1 MFVTVYGATR
11 EILKDFARNL
21 KTSAL
26 VYPNGKG
33 IFFVQIYT
41 HSLYLQKK
49 SADGVSAVNSN
60 ELAERLGK
68 SAFYSAEIIGENIL
82 RSMSA
87 NKLTILS
94 CPDLQ

>member
-33 IFFVQIYT
+33 IFFVQGWAY
-41 HSLYLQKK
+41 SKQQKK

-82 RSMSA
+82 RSMLA
-87 NKLTILS
+87 R
-94 CPDLQ
+94 

>member
-33 IFFVQIYT
+33 IFFVQGC
-41 HSLYLQKK
+41 
-49 SADGVSAVNSN
+49 A
-60 ELAERLGK
+60 
-68 SAFYSAEIIGENIL
+68 YSAGRKKNPQTGCL
-82 RSMSA
+82 R
-87 NKLTILS
+87 
-94 CPDLQ
+94 